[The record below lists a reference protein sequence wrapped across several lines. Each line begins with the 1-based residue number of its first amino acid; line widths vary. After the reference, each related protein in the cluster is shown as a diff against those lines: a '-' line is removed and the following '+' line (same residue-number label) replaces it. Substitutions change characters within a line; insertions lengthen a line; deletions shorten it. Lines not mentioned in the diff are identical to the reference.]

1 MSEGGFS
8 FVCDMEEN
16 LLQTTCWD
24 EMQSKYHLWEE
35 QENLDQN
42 KNWNFVI
49 AVPVFLQCLS
59 DSITWP
65 AI

>member
-1 MSEGGFS
+1 
-8 FVCDMEEN
+8 MEEN

-24 EMQSKYHLWEE
+24 EKHSKYHIWEE

-42 KNWNFVI
+42 ENWNLVI